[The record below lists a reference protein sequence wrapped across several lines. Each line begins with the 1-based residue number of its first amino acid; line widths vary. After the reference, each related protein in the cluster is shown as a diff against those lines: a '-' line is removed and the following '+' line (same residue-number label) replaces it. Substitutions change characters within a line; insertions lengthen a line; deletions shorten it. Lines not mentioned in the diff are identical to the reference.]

1 MGEALEV
8 AKVLVEPATK
18 LIDVVQSAIG
28 KAYEPRHIRKMAD
41 ARAYEIATVS
51 SAMREA
57 SDIPIV
63 YSKGELSL
71 DTTDFDA
78 FIKRT
83 QNRMAYQEL
92 QKQYNIETISNKA
105 YTLLEGE
112 DKVPND
118 PLDVDWVN
126 RLFNYAGDISN
137 EKMQE
142 IWAAILAGEVKRPT
156 SFSLRTLETLHNISQ
171 SEAELF
177 QKLSPFFIYNRNNIY
192 FPNYKSLFSLANV
205 DYSDFLRL
213 DECGLINSSPS
224 LHIKNSVVEQP
235 IGERFLLE
243 KNSSYVLTAISNSSN
258 NQRLIINDGNL
269 IINSFPLT
277 SSGIEIAKLFNT
289 STNDDFFIAFAS
301 EVKRKNLGIKI
312 ELFKIVKETPE
323 GIEYTD
329 DNPIDI

>member
-28 KAYEPRHIRKMAD
+28 KAYEPRYIRKMAD

-205 DYSDFLRL
+205 DYSD
-213 DECGLINSSPS
+213 
-224 LHIKNSVVEQP
+224 
-235 IGERFLLE
+235 
-243 KNSSYVLTAISNSSN
+243 
-258 NQRLIINDGNL
+258 
-269 IINSFPLT
+269 
-277 SSGIEIAKLFNT
+277 
-289 STNDDFFIAFAS
+289 
-301 EVKRKNLGIKI
+301 
-312 ELFKIVKETPE
+312 
-323 GIEYTD
+323 
-329 DNPIDI
+329 